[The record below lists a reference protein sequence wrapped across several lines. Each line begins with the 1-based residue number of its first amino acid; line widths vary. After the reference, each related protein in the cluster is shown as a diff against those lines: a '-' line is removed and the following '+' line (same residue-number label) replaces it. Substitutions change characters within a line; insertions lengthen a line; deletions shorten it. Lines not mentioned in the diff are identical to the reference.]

1 MEGVVDSMRNLI
13 ERAAWT
19 FAQSFLAIF
28 AIDNLGTLRIAAIAG
43 LAAALSVVKTYAK
56 DKIA

>member
-1 MEGVVDSMRNLI
+1 VEGIVDSMKDML

-28 AIDNLGTLRIAAIAG
+28 AIDNLSTLRVAAIAG
-43 LAAALSVVKTYAK
+43 VAAALSVVKTYAMG
-56 DKIA
+56 KIA

>member
-1 MEGVVDSMRNLI
+1 ML

-19 FAQSFLAIF
+19 FVQGFLGVFLISDLSTGRGA
-28 AIDNLGTLRIAAIAG
+28 LIAG
-43 LAAALSVVKTYAK
+43 VAAALSVVKTYAK

>member
-1 MEGVVDSMRNLI
+1 MSNML

-19 FAQSFLAIF
+19 FVQGFLGVFLISDLSTGRGAMV
-28 AIDNLGTLRIAAIAG
+28 AG
-43 LAAALSVVKTYAK
+43 IAAALSVVKTYAQ